1 MCEKSYMKRSEIRNY
16 KISHNDKTIPEK
28 PLNGHSYW
36 HCPRCKK
43 ALGVVN
49 GRFVEICENCG
60 QKNGEFL
67 CRNLLNV
74 LILS

>member
-28 PLNGHSYW
+28 PLNGYNYW
-36 HCPRCKK
+36 YCPRCKK
-43 ALGVVN
+43 ALRVVN

-60 QKNGEFL
+60 QKNKMV
-67 CRNLLNV
+67 R
-74 LILS
+74 IH